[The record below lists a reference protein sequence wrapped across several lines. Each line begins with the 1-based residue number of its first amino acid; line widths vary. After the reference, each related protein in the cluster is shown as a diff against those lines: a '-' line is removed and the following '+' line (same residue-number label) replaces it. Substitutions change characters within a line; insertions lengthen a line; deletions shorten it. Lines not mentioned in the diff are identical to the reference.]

1 MTRKLLAVVLVVVG
15 LGACDKPSE
24 VDCRKAIANMQTL
37 LGTDKLLATEDLQAA
52 VRRCK
57 GSSSKK
63 SVQCAID
70 ATSIDAL
77 DKCGLMPVPTSEPE
91 AEPDKKPEK

>member
-1 MTRKLLAVVLVVVG
+1 MIRTLSAVVVVVLG
-15 LGACDKPSE
+15 LASGGCDKPSE
-24 VDCRKAIANMQTL
+24 EECRKAIANMQTL
-37 LGTDKLLATEDLQAA
+37 LGTDKLLATEDLQGA

-70 ATSIDAL
+70 AGSLDAL
-77 DKCGLMPVPTSEPE
+77 KQCEFMKV
-91 AEPDKKPEK
+91 PDKQ

>member
-24 VDCRKAIANMQTL
+24 EDCRKAISNMQTL
-37 LGTDKLLATEDLQAA
+37 LGTDKLLAVEDLQGA

-63 SVQCAID
+63 SVQCAIE
-70 ATSIDAL
+70 ATSVEAL
-77 DKCGLMPVPTSEPE
+77 DKCGVMPESKPEPE
-91 AEPDKKPEK
+91 PKKPEK